1 MINSFEPPVTNM
13 ESYTNSRNTYTV
25 YSKFSR
31 KTDDQSNKRHVEIY
45 KHLFSLVSRNKPKD
59 PQGVVTV
66 AQIPIEVWIV
76 NLALSNLKLCDV
88 GTYILTSF
96 IYKLLLD

>member
-1 MINSFEPPVTNM
+1 M
-13 ESYTNSRNTYTV
+13 ESYTNSMNTYTV